1 MHKLEQIAEQ
11 IRQKFDVRTAMR
23 DQALTQARQLTR
35 ACSLAIRAVHRDDKE
50 VMETQLA
57 EASDLA
63 DKLNSE
69 LVNHPDLFFAG
80 YTQDALKEFV
90 EANVTCA
97 LIQNQALLTPEEL
110 HVEES
115 TYLNG
120 LAEVVGELRRRTLD
134 ILRHGYSQEAERLLG
149 YMDEIYSVLVTMD
162 YPDAITNGLR
172 RQTDLARGIIEKT
185 RGDVTFSLSRED
197 LTQAISRLSSQL
209 NGDHHDPED
218 GGQDTISTNDE
229 DD

>member
-1 MHKLEQIAEQ
+1 MHKLEKIAEQ
-11 IRQKFDVRTAMR
+11 IRLKFDVRTALR
-23 DQALTQARQLTR
+23 DQALTQSRQLTR

-50 VMETQLA
+50 TMEAQLA
-57 EASDLA
+57 EARDLA
-63 DKLNSE
+63 DKLNKE
-69 LVNHPDLFFAG
+69 LVHHPDLFFSG
-80 YTQDALKEFV
+80 YTQDSLKEFV

-97 LIQNQALLTPEEL
+97 LIQNQPLLTPEEL
-110 HVEES
+110 HVEDA

-162 YPDAITNGLR
+162 YPDAITSGLR

-197 LTQAISRLSSQL
+197 LTQAISKLSNQL
-209 NGDHHDPED
+209 NGRHHDDAESDRIILPR
-218 GGQDTISTNDE
+218 NDE
-229 DD
+229 ED

>member
-1 MHKLEQIAEQ
+1 MHKLEKIAEQ

-50 VMETQLA
+50 TMEAQLS
-57 EASDLA
+57 EARTLA
-63 DKLNSE
+63 SKLHEE
-69 LVNHPDLFFAG
+69 LVHHPDLFYAG

-110 HVEES
+110 NVEES

-185 RGDVTFSLSRED
+185 RGDVTFSLRGED
-197 LTQAISRLSSQL
+197 LTQAISKLSNQL
-209 NGDHHDPED
+209 NGTHHNIED
-218 GGQDTISTNDE
+218 KDRVSLPMNNE